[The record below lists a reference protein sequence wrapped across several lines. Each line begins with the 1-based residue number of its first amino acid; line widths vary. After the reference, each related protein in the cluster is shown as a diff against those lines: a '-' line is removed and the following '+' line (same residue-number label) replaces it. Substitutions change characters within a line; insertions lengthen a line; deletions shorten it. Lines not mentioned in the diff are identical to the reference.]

1 MKTLSLE
8 KNVPAV
14 AEALMSAGVKRTIIT
29 QVE

>member
-8 KNVPAV
+8 KKVPAV
-14 AEALMSAGVKRTIIT
+14 AEALVSAGLKRKIIK